1 MRYFSL
7 FLVLILTIFGLIFLP
22 RTSLALSQKL
32 PTPTPRANATFEPLA
47 SDSATASQSSKPIPP
62 KPQKSD
68 ITQPTKPKNKLERA
82 LLARPIN
89 HPSWNNFIT
98 YIVQRSVQH
107 GLPVNTIVLILLLP
121 LAASLIAILRHIVG
135 LRGLGIF
142 TPTVLSVAFLSAGVE
157 VGLIIFFTIVITL
170 TLFRLILKKL
180 HFRIQYLPR
189 MALIMVFISLSMV
202 ILFYFLVL
210 YTTLDVY
217 TLSIFPIIIM
227 ILLAESFM
235 EIQIGRSLREAIY
248 FTLQTLLI
256 ALLVYLV
263 LTSDWVQ
270 IVMITHIEL
279 TTFLI
284 ILIDTFV
291 GKYIGLRILEYW
303 RFKRLVS
310 SR

>member
-1 MRYFSL
+1 MKNLLL
-7 FLVLILTIFGLIFLP
+7 FLIILGTILGLVFPI
-22 RTSLALSQKL
+22 RTSLALSKKTL
-32 PTPTPRANATFEPLA
+32 TPTPQVTITPEPLA
-47 SDSATASQSSKPIPP
+47 SESAAASQSSKFIPP
-62 KPQKSD
+62 QPKKSD

-98 YIVQRSVQH
+98 YIVQQSVQH

-135 LRGLGIF
+135 LKGLGIF

-170 TLFRLILKKL
+170 TLVRLTLKKL

-189 MALIMVFISLSMV
+189 MALIMVFISLSM
-202 ILFYFLVL
+202 IGLFYFLVR

-256 ALLVYLV
+256 SLLVYLV

-270 IVMITHIEL
+270 VIMITHIEL
-279 TTFLI
+279 TTLLI
-284 ILIDTFV
+284 ILIDIFV
-291 GKYIGLRILEYW
+291 GKYVGLRILEYW
-303 RFKRLVS
+303 RFRRLVS